1 MGTIRKAVGE
11 LEAERILVRE
21 QGRGTFV
28 VTHNRDYMLNVF
40 FQIVDAAGRKELPQ
54 ARLLAFEKGA
64 ADATTAQRL
73 QIAPRAPVYRIKLLQ
88 LLGNQAV
95 IVDHLRLPAAT
106 FPDLRAETMASLTS
120 TLYELYQVRYSINV
134 LRSEEHLSAELADAD
149 TCKLLRLRPPAPVL
163 KIVRTAYTYKDAAV
177 ETRVRFV
184 QTRKH
189 RYLSLLGRAS

>member
-54 ARLLAFEKGA
+54 ARLLAIEKGA

-88 LLGNQAV
+88 LSAADRAKLQRRFAAHQAGPSTSV
-95 IVDHLRLPAAT
+95 PWEKVR
-106 FPDLRAETMASLTS
+106 ASLFKR
-120 TLYELYQVRYSINV
+120 E
-134 LRSEEHLSAELADAD
+134 D
-149 TCKLLRLRPPAPVL
+149 
-163 KIVRTAYTYKDAAV
+163 
-177 ETRVRFV
+177 
-184 QTRKH
+184 
-189 RYLSLLGRAS
+189 